1 MASVYTTKR
10 GKTKKAKLGI
20 RKDSKNNQANK
31 LTQKIVVT
39 NKQQPTF
46 EAKNF
51 ALNYSML
58 ESTDKGQP
66 ILSLPGQCGYPVCKV
81 GKTQKSTTTDTKLF
95 LCSACS
101 AISYCSK
108 ECQRSH
114 WPTHK
119 TKCVQINSKKQET
132 LSALNDAIKIL
143 QTKDDSS
150 VKVDAKIEDLY
161 AKDDP
166 FDVIVQPTK
175 ESTTTTKSTST
186 TTTTTNNLVD
196 TINKSLFIDDD
207 DLEELE
213 GIEED
218 EDDDSEEYEE
228 DEE

>member
-51 ALNYSML
+51 SLMHSML
-58 ESTDKGQP
+58 ESADKGQP

-81 GKTQKSTTTDTKLF
+81 GKTKQSDSKLF

-119 TKCVQINSKKQET
+119 VKCVEIKSQKQLT
-132 LSALNDAIKIL
+132 LDALNNAIQAI
-143 QTKDDSS
+143 QTKDESA
-150 VKVDAKIEDLY
+150 VKVDGKIEDLY
-161 AKDDP
+161 SKDEP

-175 ESTTTTKSTST
+175 KEST
-186 TTTTTNNLVD
+186 TTTTTTTTTTNLVD
-196 TINKSLFIDDD
+196 TINKSLFIDEDE
-207 DLEELE
+207 LEELE
-213 GIEED
+213 GIE
-218 EDDDSEEYEE
+218 DS
-228 DEE
+228 DEEEEEESDD